1 MVVSAS
7 RVESWKVVGKSDRKI
22 RRCEHGSSRDE
33 NNSSVVKSFFRCLC
47 GVNEI
52 EHVYVVWDL
61 GEFMGHMFQLCLL

>member
-33 NNSSVVKSFFRCLC
+33 NNRSVVKFFFRCLC

-52 EHVYVVWDL
+52 EHVWDL
-61 GEFMGHMFQLCLL
+61 GEFMGHMCQLFLL